1 MHSQILKKGIKNEYW
16 SITSLKDYDEIL
28 NEIEC
33 KVNDKNMIYIYYK
46 DIKDLVIYC
55 KGKNTYNRSFRKN
68 EFIKREINI
77 KKIRII

>member
-1 MHSQILKKGIKNEYW
+1 MHSQILKKGIKNEYR

-46 DIKDLVIYC
+46 DIKDLVICC
-55 KGKNTYNRSFRKN
+55 KGENRYNRIFRKN

-77 KKIRII
+77 